1 MQSDSD
7 AIATALRARI
17 QAGRLPS
24 DRRPPDALPVGA
36 TLPTVNALAEAHG
49 VNRTV
54 AHEALVMLRTEGL
67 ILTARGRPARVA
79 SHHPAQV
86 IRWDRYRRTA
96 REDPTGLTT
105 YHRQVEASG
114 WRGRVEYINVGWVP
128 CPAAVLYSEPDG
140 TETTLAELLGTA
152 AGHQVVERRRLR
164 HAAPLREP
172 SAAEVK
178 AVNAIALRSGQEPA
192 PVEAVPDLV
201 LERVAEIFISYVPA
215 WVVEAVE
222 KGAPPGGE
230 TILTVGPCGVGGSYS
245 RIERDA
251 GIPIDWI
258 TERILFRS
266 AEPEEAE
273 AFDLARPEMVLELV
287 RVVESRGDVV
297 TVDRCVHRITPQ
309 VQLVFGYPHTD

>member
-7 AIATALRARI
+7 AIASALRERI
-17 QAGRLPS
+17 QAGRMPV
-24 DRRPPDALPVGA
+24 DRRPPDALAVGA
-36 TLPTVNALAEAHG
+36 TLPTVAQLADQHG

-54 AHEALVMLRTEGL
+54 AHAALVMLRTEGL
-67 ILTARGRPARVA
+67 ILTARGRAARVA

-96 REDPTGLTT
+96 REDPTGRTT

-114 WRGRVEYINVGWVP
+114 WRGRVEYVNVGWID
-128 CPAAVLYSEPDG
+128 CPGVVLYTEPDG
-140 TETTLAELLGTA
+140 TETRLDVLLDSPP
-152 AGHQVVERRRLR
+152 GHPVVERRRLR

-172 SAAEVK
+172 TAAEVR
-178 AVNAIALRSGQEPA
+178 AVAAIARRSGDEPG

-222 KGAPPGGE
+222 RGAPEGGE
-230 TILTVGPCGVGGSYS
+230 TILTAGPCGVGGSYS
-245 RIERDA
+245 RIERD
-251 GIPIDWI
+251 GEIPIDWI

-266 AEPEEAE
+266 SEPDEAE

-287 RVVESRGDVV
+287 RVVESLGRVV